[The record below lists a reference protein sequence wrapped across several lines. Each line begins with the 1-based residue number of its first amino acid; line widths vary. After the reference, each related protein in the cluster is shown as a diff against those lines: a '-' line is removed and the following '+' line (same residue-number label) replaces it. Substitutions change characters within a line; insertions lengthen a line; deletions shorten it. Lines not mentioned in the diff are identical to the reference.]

1 MVTNYTNTILC
12 YVLFFCSLFSKGNV
26 QQHSYTTSDT
36 SLVQSQANFDNIAK
50 DKSEKCDNMN
60 YVSKKKFWQSFESTG
75 SECKPTPVPKPRA
88 SICTTGI
95 RDDTPPVASKR
106 SFENICPLVSKDVI
120 KSESVDNIVAA
131 YSRSLSKPTIKQMHS
146 LTAYSTDS
154 EAEYIASCGIEKLA
168 YENIAFSEEEEDRSL
183 DISSVDGG
191 VKAKK
196 MFFEQM
202 QKESITN
209 LEDSVVS
216 PPILSSTK
224 IETKINKFEEHF
236 DKSEMEA
243 TEKKEIHIENVVD
256 QRTAIPIDVTTT
268 MNICSIEKGVDST
281 RLESYII
288 PVDLRHKEYSQ
299 PSFESISVGSHKRTS
314 SDRVIE
320 GLLNQDSAEVH
331 KTRDSL
337 LEDSEMIQTSI
348 NNVRV
353 AGNESAMTTFLMG
366 VTNTEIAN
374 EKVDIKVEDNVRSTE
389 DVHKESRNENGHEN
403 ELFTNAS
410 VLSEEN
416 FESYYMENVSEE
428 NTKSKMFSEL
438 ITSVAKEPLSDFTD
452 EVHIRF
458 SYEEGRFS
466 NKVPDIKT
474 AEHSENETKNKIKE
488 VSMQPRNNSSNEAEL
503 TKLSLETKSIHEEKF
518 TNTKVKIMKIQDSKI
533 ETLPVEKE
541 SEQEQNIIMKIPVPK
556 SPFGSFGNEGTI
568 TENILVTETSHVR
581 LEQNPFVTQIES
593 VNNEIEKSHGK
604 PVAESKIPISKCS
617 ATDKI
622 ASLKRETSTKELK
635 SNQTGSPIIKNP
647 DHEKNI
653 QEATSTKMV
662 ETVTIESS
670 KNVEEKCSM
679 WSPSKNNNELASVD
693 GIILQ
698 SESHSHFNKCEDKS
712 PSVLTTGTKMEY
724 YSDVEDLKTT
734 DFEILTSDE
743 TNIPDSFCIKK
754 PEVTCILQSEITS
767 TLSEKTS
774 SDDSHAHTKGY
785 DVSKLKLCEN
795 ESCKEFRTEDEMES
809 VITKVKKSKIPVLS
823 SHIETISQPFTI
835 CFHEKEGAS
844 LNKTL
849 DKCKTQASFE
859 KSVKDS
865 SSVVTETIDDRL
877 KSSAV
882 AESEAVDSKPVITET
897 VFNKFVFLED
907 TETLTNTMVEHMI
920 SCKSEPPVTKTV
932 VTETVDSE
940 TAADIKIIDTKSN
953 DSVFSIVSGQSAT
966 NTSPIISE
974 KMSMK
979 LESVIASEKSLVTD
993 TVSTESSKSKSS
1005 IIFEKPVSITCA
1017 MLTETVSSR
1026 DNTQATSQSE
1036 LLFMSNMKITDIDC
1050 SESELSTVSEKLFP
1064 TNTIVMETI
1073 STQSKPQNVSN
1084 FDDSM
1089 KKKIKFDKY
1098 ESSTI
1103 PEEPSSVIN
1112 TFVESNLIPHVSQT
1126 VSEKF
1131 AVVNNVEDMK
1141 SNACIKENISNIST
1155 AEITKAIVGKSE
1167 SLDGKPAVID
1177 TTVTKSNFDADKLQN
1192 IFEKPIEI
1200 TSKQVKQTTS
1210 NVHEYQIFP
1219 ENIIVASTVEA
1230 EITSHKSE
1238 PTVEKSAD
1246 IFTAETVFH
1255 HEPELS
1261 ATREESARE
1270 MVLTENI
1277 SSKSECSAIPC
1288 ESLLPRKLTSSIPS
1302 VCETQHDNSV
1312 VIVERT
1318 SAEEKYK
1325 KANCKFHFESP
1336 SSDASSRATSTRIFL
1351 DNEIIDEIYKEQTE
1365 FILLDESSHETGVSD
1380 EQIVTYDSDNKRI
1393 LISEDEAKIVAEN
1406 LVMEIETEINKRP
1419 DIIENLL
1426 LLRHADLLRA
1436 ASGDPSDDISNDITD
1451 EDLRSTGTEVDL
1463 PVAENHE
1470 FYQKNEICD
1479 RLGKN
1484 VLFAETAINIG
1495 EASPTEYEISYEQAE
1510 EFNILESVDFT
1521 DQLVPLEVDRDMKSV
1536 NKPSKPQLSGIH
1548 TQSETERK
1556 NSDEFGA
1563 RNDILSPESGTSD
1576 SARRCEDIISCSRG
1590 RKSTADMEP
1599 CSSSSES
1606 HYLSFT
1612 SDNRTTGSRPCSSDI
1627 EGLLSSVLP
1636 GTTGSS
1642 EYDTAVSQDTTSFY
1656 SHDFYTAVSSA
1667 SLHESLK
1674 SMESESSGHQG
1685 SAEVSSEISETLVP
1699 SSAELEHDIDIPAH
1713 GIVFENNRRLLC
1725 HKLPLEPYD
1734 QDIPVNV
1741 IRAASSSIITS
1752 QTKTT
1757 TCAPI
1762 SIKDFSDDKMI
1773 SSNEDTSSIS
1783 TTDGATLPTMFEVA
1797 SNESDRLDNSLIS
1810 EQSLTMSSAS
1820 YQFDAKENVDV
1831 DHKVVDTNTFI
1842 TSVPNVHKKL
1852 PSITMIT
1859 STIHDEGR
1867 QHVCTQMTSKVE
1879 NLLSST
1885 NESPAAISPESESF
1899 ELVEKPD
1906 LLDDF
1911 VVIEE
1916 VAKEACEEDEEGKGI
1931 RIIMKRKSKLYDEE
1945 QSPPPKTNSTLT
1957 QVKYYSTGGTPE
1969 DGYNFEG
1976 VTFEQ
1981 EKQSP
1986 DKELYE
1992 NSPPNDNLY
2001 EHEVEEGKKWI
2012 ERQFQTDSEVASEY
2026 EYTFERI
2033 PLEDIKEEDTDDMQ
2047 SSKVGSVSSQISQS
2061 VGSFGSMKQSLS
2073 STPDYDILAGK
2084 RYFSKPTEP
2093 DTISQ
2098 ASLQEFERLEQLIAL
2113 ESMKGKLSGSQDSI
2127 ASSSNGS
2134 DKKRSGDDISVSSL
2148 KVFEGLE
2155 YACVEAEKI
2164 EERAKAEERSL
2175 SQIEEGHESQASE
2188 SESCETLEKSQYESE
2203 EDENDYDR
2211 KMFEIDEIIRQA
2223 QSNVEQ
2229 FVNVDHLEKTE
2240 SLGRGDSFEET
2251 SRIPDFELDRPLTDI
2266 NCGKKYIENVDA
2278 SRSLTTST
2286 DSLELKHAVHFEDTL
2301 FTSTDSLEAKVRH
2314 DVASDSLD
2322 SDRQEDECRANTISD
2337 RSCISEKGG
2346 DFLADDVE
2354 QPCRFSPNQ
2363 ISSPDSG
2370 EATSSATTHATYQN
2384 EADSIMSS
2392 SFTSGGSNT
2401 MISST
2406 ENLENIIS
2414 GYSNWL
2420 DGSQSYVTEVVETV
2434 SEDKNYIT
2442 THHTVEIAGDGV
2454 KTVGYQ
2460 GPDAR
2465 TLMERD
2471 IADFKPGEY
2480 CSETQDIDA
2489 DGTVHIRRIVEMR
2502 TVVSSEQVESS
2513 QKFTFGGR
2521 SSSSDDGIRDVQVV
2535 SHTQSSKTQPG
2546 GDRTGSTGIVGQ
2558 FL

>member
-1 MVTNYTNTILC
+1 MLC
-12 YVLFFCSLFSKGNV
+12 YVLFFCSLFSKGNIE
-26 QQHSYTTSDT
+26 QHSYTTSET
-36 SLVQSQANFDNIAK
+36 SLVQSQANLDNITK
-50 DKSEKCDNMN
+50 NKSEECDNMN

-106 SFENICPLVSKDVI
+106 SFENICSLASKDVI
-120 KSESVDNIVAA
+120 KSESADNIVAA
-131 YSRSLSKPTIKQMHS
+131 YSRSLSKPTMKQMHS

-202 QKESITN
+202 QKESSTSQ
-209 LEDSVVS
+209 EDSMIS
-216 PPILSSTK
+216 PPSSTK
-224 IETKINKFEEHF
+224 IVTKINKFEEHF

-243 TEKKEIHIENVVD
+243 TEKKENHVENVVN
-256 QRTAIPIDVTTT
+256 QKVAIPIDVTTT
-268 MNICSIEKGVDST
+268 MNICSIEND
-281 RLESYII
+281 
-288 PVDLRHKEYSQ
+288 
-299 PSFESISVGSHKRTS
+299 
-314 SDRVIE
+314 
-320 GLLNQDSAEVH
+320 
-331 KTRDSL
+331 
-337 LEDSEMIQTSI
+337 
-348 NNVRV
+348 VRV
-353 AGNESAMTTFLMG
+353 AGNESVITTFLKG

-374 EKVDIKVEDNVRSTE
+374 EKVDIKVEDNVRSAE
-389 DVHKESRNENGHEN
+389 DVHRESHNENGHEN
-403 ELFTNAS
+403 KLFANAS
-410 VLSEEN
+410 VLSEEHT
-416 FESYYMENVSEE
+416 ESYYMENVSEE
-428 NTKSKMFSEL
+428 NTKSEMISKS
-438 ITSVAKEPLSDFTD
+438 ITSVAKEPHSDFTD

-458 SYEEGRFS
+458 SYEEVGVS
-466 NKVPDIKT
+466 SEGPDIKT

-488 VSMQPRNNSSNEAEL
+488 VSMQLRNNSSNETEP
-503 TKLSLETKSIHEEKF
+503 TKL
-518 TNTKVKIMKIQDSKI
+518 

-541 SEQEQNIIMKIPVPK
+541 SEQEQNIITKISVPE
-556 SPFGSFGNEGTI
+556 SPFDSFGNEGTI
-568 TENILVTETSHVR
+568 IENISMPETSHICS
-581 LEQNPFVTQIES
+581 EQKPFATQVES
-593 VNNEIEKSHGK
+593 VNKEIEKSQGK
-604 PVAESKIPISKCS
+604 SVAESKIPISKCS
-617 ATDKI
+617 AADKI
-622 ASLKRETSTKELK
+622 ASLKRETGPKELE
-635 SNQTGSPIIKNP
+635 SNQTGLLINKTSDNKKNVQK
-647 DHEKNI
+647 DI
-653 QEATSTKMV
+653 GAKMV
-662 ETVTIESS
+662 ETVTVESS
-670 KNVEEKCSM
+670 KNVEEEGCIRL
-679 WSPSKNNNELASVD
+679 PSENNNELANVD

-698 SESHSHFNKCEDKS
+698 SGSNRHFSKCEDESSSVITKS
-712 PSVLTTGTKMEY
+712 SKMEY

-743 TNIPDSFCIKK
+743 TNISDSFCIKTPK
-754 PEVTCILQSEITS
+754 VTCIIQPEIQS
-767 TLSEKTS
+767 TLSEQIS
-774 SDDSHAHTKGY
+774 SDDNHVQTKAS
-785 DVSKLKLCEN
+785 DVTKLKFCENDREN
-795 ESCKEFRTEDEMES
+795 ESFKEFRTEDEMEPI
-809 VITKVKKSKIPVLS
+809 ITKVKKSKIPVLS
-823 SHIETISQPFTI
+823 SHIETISQPFTV
-835 CFHEKEGAS
+835 CFHEKEGAIS
-844 LNKTL
+844 NKTL

-859 KSVKDS
+859 KPVKDS
-865 SSVVTETIDDRL
+865 SSVVMETVSDRL

-882 AESEAVDSKPVITET
+882 AESEAIDGKPVITET
-897 VFNKFVFLED
+897 VFNKSVFLEG
-907 TETLTNTMVEHMI
+907 TETLTNTMVDHM
-920 SCKSEPPVTKTV
+920 SLCKSEPPVTKTV

-940 TAADIKIIDTKSN
+940 TAADIEITDTKSSN
-953 DSVFSIVSGQSAT
+953 LAFSTVSGQSAT
-966 NTSPIISE
+966 NRSPIISE
-974 KMSMK
+974 KISTK
-979 LESVIASEKSLVTD
+979 FESVVASEKSFVTD
-993 TVSTESSKSKSS
+993 TVSTESIESKS
-1005 IIFEKPVSITCA
+1005 IIFEKPASITCT
-1017 MLTETVSSR
+1017 MLTETVSGR
-1026 DNTQATSQSE
+1026 DDTQATSQSE
-1036 LLFMSNMKITDIDC
+1036 LPFMSNMKVTDIEC
-1050 SESELSTVSEKLFP
+1050 SESKLSTVSEKLLP
-1064 TNTIVMETI
+1064 TNTMVIETI
-1073 STQSKPQNVSN
+1073 LTQSKPQNVSN
-1084 FDDSM
+1084 LDDSM
-1089 KKKIKFDKY
+1089 KKEIKFDKY
-1098 ESSTI
+1098 ESS
-1103 PEEPSSVIN
+1103 
-1112 TFVESNLIPHVSQT
+1112 
-1126 VSEKF
+1126 
-1131 AVVNNVEDMK
+1131 EDMK
-1141 SNACIKENISNIST
+1141 STAYTKENISNIST
-1155 AEITKAIVGKSE
+1155 AEITEATARKSE
-1167 SLDGKPAVID
+1167 SVAGKPAVID
-1177 TTVTKSNFDADKLQN
+1177 TTITKTNFNANKLQN

-1200 TSKQVKQTTS
+1200 ASKLITETTS
-1210 NVHEYQIFP
+1210 NVYEYQILP
-1219 ENIIVASTVEA
+1219 ENITVASSMEG

-1238 PTVEKSAD
+1238 PIVEKSAD

-1255 HEPELS
+1255 HESELS
-1261 ATREESARE
+1261 VTREEPAKE
-1270 MVLTENI
+1270 MVLTE
-1277 SSKSECSAIPC
+1277 STFSKSECSAIPC
-1288 ESLLPRKLTSSIPS
+1288 KSSVPHKLTSSIPS
-1302 VCETQHDNSV
+1302 VSETQRDNSV

-1318 SAEEKYK
+1318 SAEEKYNVK
-1325 KANCKFHFESP
+1325 EADGKFRFESP
-1336 SSDASSRATSTRIFL
+1336 SSDASSKATSTRIFL
-1351 DNEIIDEIYKEQTE
+1351 DNEIIDEIDKEQTE
-1365 FILLDESSHETGVSD
+1365 FIQLNESSHVTDISD
-1380 EQIVTYDSDNKRI
+1380 KQIVVYDSSNKRI

-1463 PVAENHE
+1463 PVAEDHE
-1470 FYQKNEICD
+1470 FHQKNEICD

-1484 VLFAETAINIG
+1484 VLFAETAVNIG
-1495 EASPTEYEISYEQAE
+1495 EASPTEYEITYEQAE
-1510 EFNILESVDFT
+1510 EFSVLESVDFA
-1521 DQLVPLEVDRDMKSV
+1521 DQLLPLEVDSDIKSV

-1548 TQSETERK
+1548 AQSEMERK
-1556 NSDEFGA
+1556 NSDESGA

-1576 SARRCEDIISCSRG
+1576 SARRCEDIIRCSRG

-1627 EGLLSSVLP
+1627 EGLLSNVLP

-1667 SLHESLK
+1667 SLQESLK
-1674 SMESESSGHQG
+1674 SIESESSGHQG

-1699 SSAELEHDIDIPAH
+1699 SSAELEHDIDIPVH

-1725 HKLPLEPYD
+1725 RKSPLEPYD

-1741 IRAASSSIITS
+1741 IRAASSSIKTS
-1752 QTKTT
+1752 QTKTAT
-1757 TCAPI
+1757 YAPI

-1820 YQFDAKENVDV
+1820 YQFDAKENTDV

-1842 TSVPNVHKKL
+1842 TSSPNIHKTL
-1852 PSITMIT
+1852 PTITMIT
-1859 STIHDEGR
+1859 STTHDEGR

-1879 NLLSST
+1879 NLLSSR

-1931 RIIMKRKSKLYDEE
+1931 RIIMKRKSKSYDEE
-1945 QSPPPKTNSTLT
+1945 EIPPPKTNSTLT
-1957 QVKYYSTGGTPE
+1957 QVKYYGSGGTPE

-1986 DKELYE
+1986 DEELYE

-2026 EYTFERI
+2026 EYTFERV

-2061 VGSFGSMKQSLS
+2061 VGSLGSMKQSLS

-2188 SESCETLEKSQYESE
+2188 SESCETLEKSQYESD

-2266 NCGKKYIENVDA
+2266 NCSKKYIENVDV

-2346 DFLADDVE
+2346 DFLADDME

-2384 EADSIMSS
+2384 EADSVMSS

-2434 SEDKNYIT
+2434 SEDKNYRT
-2442 THHTVEIAGDGV
+2442 THHTVEIAGDGM
-2454 KTVGYQ
+2454 KTIGYQ

-2465 TLMERD
+2465 TLMQRD

-2480 CSETQDIDA
+2480 CSETEEIDA
-2489 DGTVHIRRIVEMR
+2489 DGTVRISRIVEMR
-2502 TVVSSEQVESS
+2502 TIVSSEQVESL

-2521 SSSSDDGIRDVQVV
+2521 SSSSGDGISDMQVV
-2535 SHTQSSKTQPG
+2535 SHTLSNRAQPG
-2546 GDRTGSTGIVGQ
+2546 GDRAGNTGIVG
-2558 FL
+2558 